1 MMCLSSIPE
10 ESTVTMPEADNM
22 QYGFFTIYWRD
33 MIRFV
38 RFKTLL
44 VSSLLQ
50 PALWLAFFGI
60 AMSSNFDKLTMGMPV
75 PAGAHP
81 VGYLTFMGAG
91 IIAMTTLFTSL
102 FGGIVILFDKNW
114 GLMREILASPMDRN
128 HIIFGIGL
136 SGVTK
141 SFIQAIIIMGFGI
154 LIGTAFFAGFT
165 VLQVILGVIGI
176 LAFVGMFALG
186 FLFLS
191 AAIAISMESPEGLQG
206 VITLLT
212 MPIFFVSNALYP
224 IDSFPE
230 ILKILA
236 VFNPMTL
243 LITGIRYFVI
253 GPDFIALGK
262 HYAYTPMDIGWA
274 FGGLAVFAVIMFALA
289 WWRFQKAVVT

>member
-1 MMCLSSIPE
+1 
-10 ESTVTMPEADNM
+10 
-22 QYGFFTIYWRD
+22 

-60 AMSSNFDKLTMGMPV
+60 AMSSSFDALVAGIPSV
-75 PAGAHP
+75 PGVP
-81 VGYLTFMGAG
+81 QVGYLTFMAAG

-114 GLMREILASPMDRN
+114 GLMREILASPMNRN

-141 SFIQAIIIMGFGI
+141 SFIQAIVIMVFGI
-154 LIGTAFFAGFT
+154 LIGAAFFAGFSAI
-165 VLQVILGVIGI
+165 QVIIGITGI

-206 VITLLT
+206 VTTLLT
-212 MPIFFVSNALYP
+212 MPIFFASNALYP

-230 ILKILA
+230 ILKIIA
-236 VFNPMTL
+236 VFNPMTML
-243 LITGIRYFVI
+243 VTGIRYFTI
-253 GPDFIALGK
+253 GPEFMAMGK
-262 HYAYTPMDIGWA
+262 YYHYTPSVVILSYL
-274 FGGLAVFAVIMFALA
+274 GLVIFTVLMFMLAL
-289 WWRFQKAVVT
+289 WRFKKAVVT

>member
-1 MMCLSSIPE
+1 
-10 ESTVTMPEADNM
+10 M

-60 AMSSNFDKLTMGMPV
+60 AMSSNFDALISGIPV
-75 PAGAHP
+75 PPGAH
-81 VGYLTFMGAG
+81 VIGYLTYMAAG

-114 GLMREILASPMDRN
+114 GLMREILASPMNRN

-141 SFIQAIIIMGFGI
+141 SFIQAIIIMVFGI
-154 LIGTAFFAGFT
+154 LIGAEFFSGFT
-165 VLQVILGVIGI
+165 AMQTVIGIVGI

-191 AAIAISMESPEGLQG
+191 AAIAVSMESPEGLQG

-212 MPIFFVSNALYP
+212 MPIFFASNALYP

-230 ILKILA
+230 ILKILSIY
-236 VFNPMTL
+236 NPMTL
-243 LITGIRYFVI
+243 LITGIRYFAI

-262 HYAYTPMDIGWA
+262 HYQYTPSVILIA
-274 FGGLAVFAVIMFALA
+274 YLGLMIFAALMFTLA
-289 WWRFQKAVVT
+289 WWRFNKAVVT

>member
-1 MMCLSSIPE
+1 MTFLCFIPVKKSGMMRQRRLGRGSSGPGGG
-10 ESTVTMPEADNM
+10 NM
-22 QYGFFTIYWRD
+22 AYGFMTIYWRD

-60 AMSSNFDKLTMGMPV
+60 AMSSNFDQLMAGVPV
-75 PAGAHP
+75 PP
-81 VGYLTFMGAG
+81 DVLTVNYLTFMGAG

-114 GLMREILASPMDRN
+114 GLMREILASPMNRN

-141 SFIQAIIIMGFGI
+141 SFIQAIIIMVFGI
-154 LIGTAFFAGFT
+154 LRGAAFFEGFT

-253 GPDFIALGK
+253 GQDFVALGK
-262 HYAYTPMDIGWA
+262 HY
-274 FGGLAVFAVIMFALA
+274 VFI
-289 WWRFQKAVVT
+289 Q